1 METDTK
7 TETVKAKKTLFGNAK
22 EVKTSASKDKHE
34 EVVLKESDYPNISAK
49 LKEKF
54 DLKDQIEE
62 LKAKEEMLSG
72 EIKEAAKEE
81 FLKLYASKQRNPDSF
96 KVRGELGGCAMIIPQ
111 DNYIKIKDEARAEEI
126 NKEFG
131 DVVETNTEISFDA
144 EKLAKYEQVISD
156 LIENCPLI
164 AEDDKALLFKK
175 KVTWNVKKGTID
187 LLFSK
192 WSNNMKEAMKA
203 FQPIFQLK
211 NCK

>member
-1 METDTK
+1 METTTTPEVKKK
-7 TETVKAKKTLFGNAK
+7 TTLFGGAK

-34 EVVLKESDYPNISAK
+34 EVILMEKDYPHISEK
-49 LKEKF
+49 LRQKF
-54 DLKDQIEE
+54 ELKDQIAE
-62 LKAKEEMLSG
+62 LIAKEEMLSG

-81 FLKLYASKQRNPDSF
+81 YLKLYASKQRNPDSF

-111 DNYIKIKDEARAEEI
+111 DNYIKIKNEARAEEI

-131 DVVETNTEISFDA
+131 DVVETKNEISFDA
-144 EKLAKYEQVISD
+144 ALLEKYELILDD
-156 LIENCPLI
+156 LIEKCPLI
-164 AEDDKALLFKK
+164 AKDDKPRLFLKK
-175 KVTWNVKKGTID
+175 TTWNVKKGTID

-192 WSNNMKEAMKA
+192 WGNNMKEAMKA